1 MLLRKQLAE
10 LNKNPVEG
18 FSAGLIDDE
27 DIFRWEVSA
36 LQSPSPARA
45 RAVTIRVVG
54 YDNWSSRHS
63 LRRRILQVSSV
74 FPHRVSSQTSCV
86 KVSLSQSPASIC
98 CSGLQY
104 NEGLRSLIKALKSPT
119 GNYPETNH
127 LPQTEFVFEAGSS

>member
-1 MLLRKQLAE
+1 MGGERSGVFTTSQ
-10 LNKNPVEG
+10 G
-18 FSAGLIDDE
+18 
-27 DIFRWEVSA
+27 RA
-36 LQSPSPARA
+36 LM
-45 RAVTIRVVG
+45 VCVVG
-54 YDNWSSRHS
+54 HDNWTSGHS

-127 LPQTEFVFEAGSS
+127 LPQTEIVFEAGSS

>member
-1 MLLRKQLAE
+1 MKT
-10 LNKNPVEG
+10 
-18 FSAGLIDDE
+18 FSDGRL
-27 DIFRWEVSA
+27 
-36 LQSPSPARA
+36 
-45 RAVTIRVVG
+45 VVG
-54 YDNWSSRHS
+54 GWSSICYTLCPHVTVLGYDYRASGHS
-63 LRRRILQVSSV
+63 VRGGILQMSPV

-127 LPQTEFVFEAGSS
+127 LPQTEIVFEAGSS